1 MDFRTQ
7 IEIPQS
13 HLRIHHKQ
21 HNMLLGSCFAEN
33 MGKYLLENKF
43 DVEINPFGIVYNPLS
58 AVKILNLLIDNYQF
72 SERDILHDKGLYFTL
87 MHHSEFSETN
97 MEIYLDKIQSSARR
111 SLLLL
116 RNMDNLLVT
125 FGTAYVYS
133 WKETGQIVNNCH
145 KLPAS
150 MFERTK
156 LSVSEILKEWSEL
169 ISHFLAIRPEMNF
182 LFTVSP
188 IRHWK
193 DGAHE
198 NQLSKSILLLAI
210 DELQRLFP
218 SNVFYFPSYE
228 LILDEL
234 RDYRFYA
241 EDMIHPNH
249 TAIEY
254 CCGKFSETYF
264 DNETHA
270 IIARWKPLFRAICHR
285 PFRIESD
292 EHQNFLKKLL
302 DKLCIFANDY
312 PYLNC
317 EKEISQVKNNILE

>member
-1 MDFRTQ
+1 MNFRTQ

-13 HLRIHHKQ
+13 LLRINHKQ

-33 MGKYLLENKF
+33 ISKYLLDSKF
-43 DVEINPFGIVYNPLS
+43 DIEINPFGVVYNPLS
-58 AVKILNLLIDNYQF
+58 TSKILNMLLDDYQF
-72 SERDILHDKGLYFTL
+72 CETDILHDKGLYFTL
-87 MHHSEFSETN
+87 MHHSEFSEAD
-97 MEIYLDKIQSSARR
+97 MQVYLDKIRSSARR
-111 SLLLL
+111 SVL
-116 RNMDNLLVT
+116 RMRKMDNLLVT
-125 FGTAYVYS
+125 FGTAYAYS

-150 MFERTK
+150 MFERK
-156 LSVSEILKEWSEL
+156 RLSVSEIVKEWSEL
-169 ISHFLAIRPEMNF
+169 ISRLSAIRPETNF

-193 DGAHE
+193 DGPHE

-254 CCGKFSETYF
+254 CCEKFSETYF
-264 DNETHA
+264 DNETQA
-270 IIARWKPLFRAICHR
+270 IIARWKPLFRAIAHR
-285 PFRIESD
+285 PFRIESQ
-292 EHQNFLKKLL
+292 EHQDFLKKLL

-312 PYLNC
+312 PYLYC